1 MRSIKTDPQLTH
13 LENRVLHYADI
24 YKRTLPEIRFFIL
37 DPMEF
42 SSLLIKNVY
51 PTSPVNIWEGKQMAH
66 TRHRIETGQ
75 ESALYYEVVQ
85 TGRPSYAYLNNT
97 NNAMMQASVMAHVVG
112 HCEFSEL
119 NVMGDSTDDRSE
131 FVMYLSRKVERCRQ
145 QMGEQNYRMYWNA
158 CESVKPLI
166 AANSQFNVDNSV
178 ETDTSLTS
186 SGIPAPEEEKSFF
199 DSLPF
204 SSTVSSFLQEPMKN
218 HNNLI
223 KKELQRT
230 SRRETL
236 SWRGYK
242 IKAPCQDVMGF
253 LRKFAPRSIG
263 ESAILDYMYTINS
276 TQEFVIRTQIMN
288 EGWAMYWENKIM
300 MDLFKERA
308 CDGIIDYCKTV
319 SGVCYPRPYF
329 MRNPYHLGYH
339 MWRHIEQLYNDGKV
353 CAEYFNEKDLFKKQ
367 NWSVQSDID
376 PIEAMKNIVQTCT
389 DYEFLRRFL
398 TVDLVEKFHLNR
410 MDKRMAQQFGLKP
423 DDVYKEDQRWV
434 WLDPNPVKEEMLQF
448 FTHLHKPRIY
458 LIDVDFM
465 EGGLLLFHRDDGRAL
480 RKSWIKPTLAN
491 INLIWKGPVSLL
503 IKDTIYSFSSGNFKR
518 TSVEAPTFDTIV
530 ERMQCEEKPF
540 RMK

>member
-1 MRSIKTDPQLTH
+1 MRSIKTDPQLTY
-13 LENRVLHYADI
+13 LEKRVLHYADSFN
-24 YKRTLPEIRFFIL
+24 RVLPEIRFFIL
-37 DPMEF
+37 DSMEF
-42 SSLLIKNVY
+42 ASLLIKNVY
-51 PTSPVNIWEGKQMAH
+51 PTSPVNVWEGKQMAY

-75 ESALYYEVVQ
+75 ESSLYYEVVQ
-85 TGRPSYAYLNNT
+85 TGRPSYAYLNST

-119 NVMGDSTDDRSE
+119 NVMGDSTDDRTE

-145 QMGEQNYRMYWNA
+145 QMGERNYRMYWNA
-158 CESVKPLI
+158 CESVKSLI
-166 AANSQFNVDNSV
+166 AVNSQFNVNNSI
-178 ETDTSLTS
+178 ETDTSLA
-186 SGIPAPEEEKSFF
+186 SGELSVAVETSFF

-204 SSTVSSFLQEPMKN
+204 SSTVSSLLQESLRN
-218 HNNLI
+218 HNTLI
-223 KKELQRT
+223 QKDVQRT
-230 SRRETL
+230 TKRETL

-253 LRKFAPRSIG
+253 LRQFAPKSVG
-263 ESAILDYMYTINS
+263 EAAILDYMYTINS

-300 MDLFKERA
+300 MELFKEKA
-308 CDGIIDYCKTV
+308 CDGIIDYCKAI

-339 MWRHIEQLYNDGKV
+339 MWRHIEQLYKDGKV
-353 CAEYFNEKDLFKKQ
+353 CTEYFNEKDLFKKQ
-367 NWSVQSDID
+367 NWSVPSEID
-376 PIEAMKNIVQTCT
+376 PLEAMKNIVQTCT

-398 TVDLVEKFHLNR
+398 TVDLVEKFYLNR
-410 MDKRMAQQFGLKP
+410 IDKLMAQKLGVKAT
-423 DDVYKEDQRWV
+423 DVYKEDQRWI

-458 LIDVDFM
+458 VIDVDFM
-465 EGGLLLFHRDDGRAL
+465 EGGLLLYHRDDGRAL

-491 INLIWKGPVSLL
+491 INLIWKGPVALL
-503 IKDTIYSFSSGNFKR
+503 TKDTIYSFSSGRFE
-518 TSVEAPTFDTIV
+518 SSAVEAPAFDTIM
-530 ERMQCEEKPF
+530 ERMLCEEKPF